1 MRKLIRFFP
10 LTICF
15 LLLGCTGD
23 IKVSIFTRDLS
34 DVMSSK
40 ENVLYA
46 NVNLIV
52 ESLKDANDI
61 EFLRNNLNGFSNE
74 QFIKYNYSDSL

>member
-10 LTICF
+10 LIICF
-15 LLLGCTGD
+15 LLLSCTGD

-40 ENVLYA
+40 KMYFSAPV
-46 NVNLIV
+46 IHHT
-52 ESLKDANDI
+52 
-61 EFLRNNLNGFSNE
+61 LR
-74 QFIKYNYSDSL
+74 